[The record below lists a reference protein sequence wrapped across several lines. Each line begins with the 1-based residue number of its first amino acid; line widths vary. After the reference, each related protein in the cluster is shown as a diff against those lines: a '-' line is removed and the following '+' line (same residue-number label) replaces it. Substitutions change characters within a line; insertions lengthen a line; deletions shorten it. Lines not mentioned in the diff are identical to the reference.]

1 MVYRKSIITCH
12 GVFYDM
18 SQPHFQGSLRLS
30 MSLEKVSLGLMGKA
44 NRDVEYKSLLTVL
57 YRRVFVMKDVFT
69 LV

>member
-1 MVYRKSIITCH
+1 
-12 GVFYDM
+12 
-18 SQPHFQGSLRLS
+18 